1 MSMAEHNLLVVDQDD
16 DFVASAKELFDG
28 SLPVARTL
36 EEASQTV
43 SSGDVR
49 MLLIGPSYSSD
60 EAMEEIRQLHN
71 QDPSLVLMLVAEEV
85 TADLLRKGMRAGV
98 SDVLES
104 PLDEEKIEA
113 AIEQFAHDVLRRKST
128 AAAAAAVPRLEDG
141 QKDEGR
147 IITITSA
154 KGGSGKT
161 VLATN
166 LALVLNRFPDTKVCL
181 VDADLQFGDVCL
193 VLQLEPRFTMVNASH
208 ELHHLDGELL
218 DSLLTE
224 HPSGLKVLAAPLE
237 PAFADDITTAG
248 LMQMLDVLKENFD
261 YVIVDTAAMLD
272 ELILSLIEKSDDV
285 LMLVDMDLP
294 SVKNAKLALE
304 TLRLLKFSTSNVQ
317 LVMNRSN
324 SKAKLETKEIEGA
337 LKMEI
342 AASIPSDAVVA
353 ASVNEGRPVVETDP
367 KSKVAKGFES
377 VAELIAGKVPEAQ
390 VKSGLFGRK

>member
-16 DFVASAKELFDG
+16 DFVASAKQLFDG

-36 EEASQTV
+36 EEAAQTV

-49 MLLIGPSYSSD
+49 MLLIGPSYSTD
-60 EAMEEIRQLHN
+60 VAMEQIRQLHN

-85 TADLLRKGMRAGV
+85 TAEVLRNGMRAGV
-98 SDVLES
+98 SDVLEA
-104 PLDEEKIEA
+104 PLDESKIEA
-113 AIEQFAHDVLRRKST
+113 AIEQFAHDVLRRKSS
-128 AAAAAAVPRLEDG
+128 AAAPVVEDKG
-141 QKDEGR
+141 RNEQGR
-147 IITITSA
+147 IITVTSA

-193 VLQLEPRFTMVNASH
+193 VLQLEPRFTMVNAAH
-208 ELHHLDGELL
+208 ELHHLDSELL

-248 LMQMLDVLKENFD
+248 LMQMLDVLKENYD

-272 ELILSLIEKSDDV
+272 ELILSLIEKSDDI

-324 SKAKLETKEIEGA
+324 SKAKLDNKEIEGA
-337 LKMEI
+337 LKMQI

-377 VAELIAGKVPEAQ
+377 VAELIAGKVPDAQ
-390 VKSGLFGRK
+390 AKSGLFGRK

>member
-1 MSMAEHNLLVVDQDD
+1 MSIAEHNLLVVDQDD
-16 DFVASAKELFDG
+16 DFVDSAKQLFDG
-28 SLPVARTL
+28 SLPVARSL

-49 MLLIGPSYSSD
+49 MVLIGPSFNTD
-60 EAMEEIRQLHN
+60 EAIDQIRVLHN
-71 QDPSLVLMLVAEEV
+71 QDPSLILMMVAEEV

-98 SDVLES
+98 SDVLDT
-104 PLDEEKIEA
+104 PLDEAKIEA
-113 AIEQFAHDVLRRKST
+113 AVEQFAHDVLNRQS
-128 AAAAAAVPRLEDG
+128 AAKPVGIPTEEASS
-141 QKDEGR
+141 EGR
-147 IITITSA
+147 IITVTSA

-161 VLATN
+161 VMATN
-166 LALVLNRFPDTKVCL
+166 LALLLNRFPDKKVCL

-193 VLQLEPRFTMVNASH
+193 VLQLEPRFTMVNAAH
-208 ELHHLDGELL
+208 ELHQLDAELL

-248 LMQMLDVLKENFD
+248 LMQMLDVLKENYD

-272 ELILSLIEKSDDV
+272 ELILSLIEKSDDI
-285 LMLVDMDLP
+285 LMVVDMDLP

-304 TLRLLKFSTSNVQ
+304 TMRLLKFSTANVK
-317 LVMNRSN
+317 LVLNRSN
-324 SKAKLETKEIEGA
+324 SKAKLDNREIEGA

-342 AASIPSDAVVA
+342 SAAVPSDAVVA

-367 KSKVAKGFES
+367 KSKVAKGYES
-377 VAELIAGKVPEAQ
+377 VAELIAGKVPDASG
-390 VKSGLFGRK
+390 KAGLFGRK

>member
-1 MSMAEHNLLVVDQDD
+1 MSMAEHNILVVDQDD
-16 DFVASAKELFDG
+16 DFVANAKELFSG
-28 SLPVARTL
+28 SLPLARTFL
-36 EEASQTV
+36 EASEIV
-43 SSGDVR
+43 ASGDVR
-49 MLLIGPSYSSD
+49 MLLIGPSYGDDAS
-60 EAMEEIRQLHN
+60 MEQVRMLHN

-98 SDVLES
+98 SDVLEA

-113 AIEQFAHDVLRRKST
+113 AIQQFAHDVLRRQTPSST
-128 AAAAAAVPRLEDG
+128 SSTSASAEGRD
-141 QKDEGR
+141 KGR
-147 IITITSA
+147 IITVTSA

-166 LALVLNRFPDTKVCL
+166 LALVLNRLPDTKVCL

-208 ELHHLDGELL
+208 ELHHLDPELL

-248 LMQMLDVLKENFD
+248 LMQMLDVLKETYD

-272 ELILSLIEKSDDV
+272 ELILSLIEKSDDI

-304 TLRLLKFSTSNVQ
+304 TLRLLKFSTANVQ

-324 SKAKLETKEIEGA
+324 SKAKLDNKEIEGA

-367 KSKVAKGFES
+367 KSKVSKGFES
-377 VAELIAGKVPEAQ
+377 VAALIAGKIPEATG
-390 VKSGLFGRK
+390 KSGMFGRK

>member
-16 DFVASAKELFDG
+16 EFVSQAKELFDG
-28 SLPVARTL
+28 SLPIARSL
-36 EEASQTV
+36 EEASQTIE
-43 SSGDVR
+43 SGDVR
-49 MLLIGPSYSSD
+49 LILIGPSYATD
-60 EAMEEIRQLHN
+60 QQMEEIRNLHN
-71 QDPSLVLMLVAEEV
+71 QDPALVLMLVADEV
-85 TADLLRKGMRAGV
+85 TADLLRRGMRAGV
-98 SDVLES
+98 SDVIET

-128 AAAAAAVPRLEDG
+128 TSATEAPAPSDRG
-141 QKDEGR
+141 QV
-147 IITITSA
+147 ITIMSA

-166 LALVLNRFPDTKVCL
+166 LALVLTRIPDARVAL

-193 VLQLEPRFTMVNASH
+193 VLQLEPRFTMVNAAH
-208 ELHHLDGELL
+208 ELHKLDAELL

-248 LMQMLDVLKENFD
+248 LMQMIDILRDNYD
-261 YVIVDTAAMLD
+261 YVIVDTASLLD
-272 ELILSLIEKSDDV
+272 ELILSLIEKSDHIM
-285 LMLVDMDLP
+285 MLVDMDLP

-317 LVMNRSN
+317 LIMNRSN
-324 SKAKLETKEIEGA
+324 SKSKLDNKEIEGA

-342 AASIPSDAVVA
+342 AASIPSDAIVA

-367 KSKVAKGFES
+367 KSKVAKGLEE
-377 VAELIAGKVPEAQ
+377 VAELVAGKIPERSG
-390 VKSGLFGRK
+390 KSGGLFGRK

>member
-28 SLPVARTL
+28 SLPVARSI

-43 SSGDVR
+43 ASGDVR
-49 MLLIGPSYSSD
+49 MLLVGPSYTTD
-60 EAMEEIRQLHN
+60 EAMEQLRELHN
-71 QDPSLVLMLVAEEV
+71 QDPSLVLMVVAEEV
-85 TADLLRKGMRAGV
+85 TADLLRKGMRCGV

-113 AIEQFAHDVLRRKST
+113 AIEQFAHDVLHRRSPTT
-128 AAAAAAVPRLEDG
+128 AAPQPPADDEST
-141 QKDEGR
+141 EGR
-147 IITITSA
+147 IITVSSA

-166 LALVLNRFPDTKVCL
+166 LALVLQRLPDTKVCL

-193 VLQLEPRFTMVNASH
+193 VLQLEPRFTMVNAAH

-248 LMQMLDVLKENFD
+248 LMQMLDILKENYD

-304 TLRLLKFSTSNVQ
+304 TLRLLKFSTANVQ

-324 SKAKLETKEIEGA
+324 SKAKLDNKEIEGA

-342 AASIPSDAVVA
+342 AASIPSDAIVA

-377 VAELIAGKVPEAQ
+377 VAELIAGKIPEAQ
-390 VKSGLFGRK
+390 AKSGLFGRK

>member
-1 MSMAEHNLLVVDQDD
+1 MSMAENNLLVVDQDD
-16 DFVASAKELFDG
+16 DFVASAKQLFDG

-49 MLLIGPSYSSD
+49 MVLVGPSFTND
-60 EAMEEIRQLHN
+60 AAMDQIRELHN

-98 SDVLES
+98 SDVIEA
-104 PLDEEKIEA
+104 PLDEAKIEA
-113 AIEQFAHDVLRRKST
+113 AIEQFANDVLRRRAPVT
-128 AAAAAAVPRLEDG
+128 APPVEDIG
-141 QKDEGR
+141 QRQQGR
-147 IITITSA
+147 IITVTSA

-166 LALVLNRFPDTKVCL
+166 LALVLKRIPDTKVCL

-193 VLQLEPRFTMVNASH
+193 VLQLEPRFTMVNAAH

-224 HPSGLKVLAAPLE
+224 HPTGLKVLAAPLE

-248 LMQMLDVLKENFD
+248 LMQMLDVLKESYD

-272 ELILSLIEKSDDV
+272 ELILSLIEKSDDI

-324 SKAKLETKEIEGA
+324 SKAKLDNKEIEGA

-377 VAELIAGKVPEAQ
+377 VAELIAGKIPEAQ

>member
-16 DFVASAKELFDG
+16 DFVSTAKELFDG
-28 SLPVARTL
+28 RLPVARTI
-36 EEASQTV
+36 EEASQTIE
-43 SSGDVR
+43 SGDVR
-49 MLLIGPSYSSD
+49 MVLLGPSYKD
-60 EAMEEIRQLHN
+60 DTAMEQIRTLHN
-71 QDPSLVLMLVAEEV
+71 QDPALVLMLVADEV

-98 SDVLES
+98 SDVIEA
-104 PLDEEKIEA
+104 PLDEPKIES
-113 AIEQFAHDVLRRKST
+113 AIEQFAHDILKRET
-128 AAAAAAVPRLEDG
+128 AVSVPVGEPVERSE
-141 QKDEGR
+141 KGR

-166 LALVLNRFPDTKVCL
+166 LALLLNRIPDAKVCL

-193 VLQLEPRFTMVNASH
+193 VLQLEPRFTMVNAAH
-208 ELHHLDGELL
+208 ELHQLDGELL

-248 LMQMLDVLKENFD
+248 LMQMLDVLRDNYD
-261 YVIVDTAAMLD
+261 YVVVDTASMLD
-272 ELILSLIEKSDDV
+272 ELILSLIEKSDDI

-304 TLRLLKFSTSNVQ
+304 TLRLLKFSTANVK

-324 SKAKLETKEIEGA
+324 SKAKLDNKEIEGA

-342 AASIPSDAVVA
+342 SAAVPSDAIVA
-353 ASVNEGRPVVETDP
+353 ASVNEGRPVVETDA

-377 VAELIAGKVPEAQ
+377 VASLIAGKIPEAPK
-390 VKSGLFGRK
+390 KSGPFGRK

>member
-28 SLPVARTL
+28 SLPVARSL

-49 MLLIGPSYSSD
+49 MLLIGPSYGSD
-60 EAMEEIRQLHN
+60 EAMDEIRQLHN

-104 PLDEEKIEA
+104 PLDEAKIEA
-113 AIEQFAHDVLRRKST
+113 AVEQFAHDVLRRKSSS
-128 AAAAAAVPRLEDG
+128 AAAAPPTKESSE
-141 QKDEGR
+141 KKGR
-147 IITITSA
+147 IITISSA

-193 VLQLEPRFTMVNASH
+193 VLQLEPRFTMVNAAH
-208 ELHHLDGELL
+208 ELHHLDAELL

-237 PAFADDITTAG
+237 PAFADDITTAA
-248 LMQMLDVLKENFD
+248 LMQMLDLLKENYD

-304 TLRLLKFSTSNVQ
+304 TLRLLKFSTANVQ

-324 SKAKLETKEIEGA
+324 SKAKLDNKEIEGA